1 MPAAKPEK
9 KSKGAK
15 KISRFYKIV
24 GGKIECS
31 GKPCDR
37 CGSATFMA
45 DHKDR
50 WYCGKCQL
58 TVWKK
63 KE

>member
-1 MPAAKPEK
+1 MAVAKPEK
-9 KSKGAK
+9 KKKGK
-15 KISRFYKIV
+15 CIGRFYKV
-24 GGKIECS
+24 SEGKVERS
-31 GKPCDR
+31 GRPCDR
-37 CGSATFMA
+37 CGAGTFMA
-45 DHKDR
+45 EHKDR

>member
-1 MPAAKPEK
+1 MAKPEK
-9 KSKGAK
+9 KQKADK
-15 KISRFYKIV
+15 KISRFYKV
-24 GGKIECS
+24 SGDKVERS

-37 CGSATFMA
+37 CGSGTFMA

>member
-1 MPAAKPEK
+1 MAKAEK
-9 KSKGAK
+9 KTKGGARACK
-15 KISRFYKIV
+15 FYKV
-24 GGKIECS
+24 SGGKVERT
-31 GKPCDR
+31 GKLCDR
-37 CGSATFMA
+37 CRSGTFMA

-50 WYCGKCQL
+50 WYCGKCQM

>member
-1 MPAAKPEK
+1 MAAAKPVK
-9 KSKGAK
+9 KGKVG
-15 KISRFYKIV
+15 KINKFYSV
-24 GGKIECS
+24 SGGKLACS
-31 GKPCDR
+31 GKLCDR
-37 CGSATFMA
+37 CGSGTFMA
-45 DHKDR
+45 NHKDR

>member
-1 MPAAKPEK
+1 MAAAKPVK
-9 KSKGAK
+9 KERGKSIG
-15 KISRFYKIV
+15 RFYKV
-24 GGKIECS
+24 TGGKVECS

-37 CGSATFMA
+37 CGSGTFMA

-50 WYCGKCQL
+50 WCCGKCQL